1 MKRLLAIMMSVVL
14 LVGLAGCG
22 KQPST
27 GDDGG
32 GRYSAEEKEI
42 IQILEDTYFDVGVEP
57 FNGMTFGEVM
67 DDLVKK
73 NSDNEVTYKVN
84 GNIYDLNSFKGRIKN
99 FDQSKYDYIS
109 ALIGYDFGGDYITMD
124 ISAKNSEG
132 ELIGNQF
139 KDYKICDKELSSSGS
154 LDKLYFVNYVTD
166 ESIKFDNVQFYKYK
180 INDFADS
187 TLNAVPNLKL

>member
-27 GDDGG
+27 GDDDG

-84 GNIYDLNSFKGRIKN
+84 GNIYDLNSIKGRIKN

-109 ALIGYDFGGDYITMD
+109 ALIGYDFGGDYTFFD
-124 ISAKNSEG
+124 ILFSIDKNTKEVLALGISYGG
-132 ELIGNQF
+132 EAWEIYEYPEY
-139 KDYKICDKELSSSGS
+139 KDGISTAYLMIS
-154 LDKLYFVNYVTD
+154 L
-166 ESIKFDNVQFYKYK
+166 
-180 INDFADS
+180 AG
-187 TLNAVPNLKL
+187 